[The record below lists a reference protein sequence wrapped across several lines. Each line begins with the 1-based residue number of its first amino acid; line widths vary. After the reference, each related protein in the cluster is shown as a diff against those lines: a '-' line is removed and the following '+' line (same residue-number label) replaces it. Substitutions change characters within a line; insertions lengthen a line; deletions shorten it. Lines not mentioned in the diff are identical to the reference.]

1 MKTACTQACNFFF
14 CFFLFS
20 EGGKRLIRD
29 RFFNFLGRGGGGGT
43 GGIKRVTPVVYD
55 DALSS

>member
-1 MKTACTQACNFFF
+1 MKTACTQACNFLF
-14 CFFLFS
+14 CFYLFS
-20 EGGKRLIRD
+20 KGGKRLIRD
-29 RFFNFLGRGGGGGT
+29 RFFKFSGEGWGGGT